1 MDGYVLARKA
11 PGANPDNALQFKE
24 IDQLCCGDSAPV
36 VACKYTVVIDS
47 DSVTNVDSI
56 RIAGTT
62 HTLSANHDIRY
73 SSGRDALLQDIK
85 DLVEE
90 LGYSTKD
97 AILLTWDDDENT
109 ITIDVHFSEL
119 EFNWL
124 ESSANE
130 FLPTE
135 CKVVGNALATGCCA
149 AKTAI
154 EINGTDVI
162 FTPTACQPIT
172 TYTINDGGGNVY
184 SGDLSDG
191 TPGDATVE
199 DGVVTIDGAVGTGQN
214 WNGEITF
221 TITTVMA
228 CGTIT
233 ETITLGLVPS

>member
-1 MDGYVLARKA
+1 MDGYVLQRKA
-11 PGANPDNALQFKE
+11 PGANPANALQFKE

-36 VACKYTVVIDS
+36 VACKYVVTFDT
-47 DSVTNVDSI
+47 DSVTAVDSI

-62 HTLSANHDIRY
+62 HTLSANHDPRY

-85 DLVEE
+85 DLVES

-97 AILLTWDDDENT
+97 AFYLTWDDDTNVVT
-109 ITIDVHFSEL
+109 IEVHFSEL
-119 EFNWL
+119 VFNWL

-135 CKVVGNALATGCCA
+135 CQVVGNALATGCCD

-154 EINGTDVI
+154 EIDGTDVI
-162 FTPTACQPIT
+162 FTPTACAAIT
-172 TYTINDGGGNVY
+172 SYTINDGGGNVY

-191 TPGDATVE
+191 SAGDATVA

-228 CGTIT
+228 CGTVV